1 MCGRTSLAKWRGI
14 FTAHGDGHISAVS
27 AQNLWAHLDELSDQS
42 EDEGDPS
49 IAVKQ
54 FEYDPIEGGY
64 TGGGTTEYP
73 LKVAPPGTFDNEYID
88 GTLVQRSD
96 LRVTVPAASLPFVP
110 AIAASDTQDAIEID
124 GTIYSVI
131 AVSPAYAGES
141 VATYELQVRG

>member
-1 MCGRTSLAKWRGI
+1 MTPSR
-14 FTAHGDGHISAVS
+14 AVIPAAARLNTRS
-27 AQNLWAHLDELSDQS
+27 RW
-42 EDEGDPS
+42 PR
-49 IAVKQ
+49 
-54 FEYDPIEGGY
+54 
-64 TGGGTTEYP
+64 
-73 LKVAPPGTFDNEYID
+73 TFDNEYID